1 MVVYGIQ
8 PSSSESPA
16 GMAKFQRKGAVSKNL
31 PRRTG
36 GATTAGVLDQA
47 GNVPAS

>member
-8 PSSSESPA
+8 PSSSESPV
-16 GMAKFQRKGAVSKNL
+16 GMAKFQKGAVSKNL